1 MSVALVLDSSSFLH
15 CSVVSSLSFGVSS
28 RSAPDDSLSR
38 GGKSRAVCV
47 YRNKRER
54 EKERR
59 LEDVWRNDGSVL
71 VGVFEDDRYEEF

>member
-1 MSVALVLDSSSFLH
+1 MI
-15 CSVVSSLSFGVSS
+15 
-28 RSAPDDSLSR
+28 LSR
-38 GGKSRAVCV
+38 GVEKVERCI